1 MGTARG
7 PGRPR
12 GRTNPLVDSAAAEQ
26 YLADKFPDEKKRA
39 LLIRL
44 AHAAA
49 PDSRGAGE
57 RLKLLAKKTQDAAS
71 VLGQGPGDDYIFFDS
86 EYPDEVLPLTA
97 MLCASLQEAAMQ
109 AQELEFQARP
119 RGAASLPAQALS
131 LLSQLATVIPELKTW
146 ARDYSRQKLSR
157 RDADAVRKY
166 EPRRAFCVR
175 LMAWSARLDLPRPR
189 ATELMALAVLVGL
202 EPPGDYERRL
212 DTWRHRYKKAERDL
226 PIYERKTRGHTGS

>member
-12 GRTNPLVDSAAAEQ
+12 GRTNPLVDSAAVEQ

-71 VLGQGPGDDYIFFDS
+71 VLGQGLGDDYIFFDR

-109 AQELEFQARP
+109 AQEP
-119 RGAASLPAQALS
+119 RWTSSPVAY
-131 LLSQLATVIPELKTW
+131 W
-146 ARDYSRQKLSR
+146 
-157 RDADAVRKY
+157 
-166 EPRRAFCVR
+166 
-175 LMAWSARLDLPRPR
+175 
-189 ATELMALAVLVGL
+189 
-202 EPPGDYERRL
+202 
-212 DTWRHRYKKAERDL
+212 
-226 PIYERKTRGHTGS
+226 